1 LEVGETCSN
10 KEVEEIYNSMVVEET
25 VKEEVETCSS
35 MEEEEMVRV
44 EVVTCSSMVEVVN
57 V

>member
-1 LEVGETCSN
+1 M
-10 KEVEEIYNSMVVEET
+10 VEEIYNSMVVEEM

-44 EVVTCSSMVEVVN
+44 VVVTCSNKVEVVN

>member
-1 LEVGETCSN
+1 
-10 KEVEEIYNSMVVEET
+10 MVVEET
-25 VKEEVETCSS
+25 VKEEVETCNS

>member
-1 LEVGETCSN
+1 V
-10 KEVEEIYNSMVVEET
+10 VEEIYNSMVVEET